1 MSRWP
6 GRRGGGSG
14 ERGNE
19 DPPATPW
26 RRLSLV
32 ARRRARD
39 EKAEQRGVGG
49 SGELGDE
56 EARERGGGGS
66 GELSDEE
73 ARERGGGGSGELG
86 DEDDGKR
93 GSERSS

>member
-6 GRRGGGSG
+6 GRRSGGSG

-66 GELSDEE
+66 GEL
-73 ARERGGGGSGELG
+73 G

-93 GSERSS
+93 DGERFG